1 MKKNKKSKSRAG
13 FLKLTANYPLF
24 GKDNSPYLTPAIMES
39 YQSDPGVK
47 DNIDIDLI
55 DKSFHNKKE
64 M

>member
-1 MKKNKKSKSRAG
+1 MA
-13 FLKLTANYPLF
+13 ANYPLF

-39 YQSDPGVK
+39 YQGDPGVK

-55 DKSFHNKKE
+55 DRSFLNKKE